1 MLARTVAFSP
11 DGSHLAYVA
20 NNRVYVRSMAGNDA
34 SPVAGTDDVTVRS
47 RVSFAWSPD
56 GKSLAYVADG
66 VLKKIPLSGGAATT
80 ITAVSRPS
88 DGTDPEL
95 MPQYLSWTPAGL
107 VYASEG
113 RIVRV
118 SADGGTPEPIAA
130 FDENLERIQDPQL
143 LPDGRT
149 LLFAVAKT
157 SDILADRWSN
167 ADIVVQSSMSSGRKI
182 VLRGGSSPR
191 YVRSGHLLYFV
202 EGTLMAVPFDP
213 GRQQVMGSAV
223 AVIEG
228 VRRSLTT
235 NVAVQR
241 CRQRLARVRSGDGR
255 TFERASPPPR
265 DGDPEGEI
273 TRLPIPAGPYM
284 FPRFAPDGTQVT
296 FGTDDGKSADVWVY
310 DLSRA
315 SAVRR
320 LTFSGRNRHP
330 IWSRDSR
337 WIVFQSD
344 REGDLGLYRQRA
356 DGSGAPER
364 LTTADRAVTHV
375 PQSWSASGDTL
386 LFTANTGG
394 VLNAWTGAINPG
406 STSTLLMLSLKNR
419 QVEPFA
425 HIQSQDRA
433 VNAEFSPDGAWVAY
447 STGIRPTAVYVCPFP
462 PTGAVYQVSKND
474 DGHHPWWSRDGRE
487 LFYVPGPDGLV
498 RVIVNRS
505 PFVAFSDP
513 SALPRSGFFESPVTS
528 RNIDLSP
535 DGDRLLGVT
544 TGDSEAPF
552 MQIVLNWFEE
562 LKRLVPTN

>member
-1 MLARTVAFSP
+1 VAFSP

-47 RVSFAWSPD
+47 RVNFAWSPD

-80 ITAVSRPS
+80 IAAVAGRS
-88 DGTDPEL
+88 DGIAPEL
-95 MPQYLSWTPAGL
+95 MAQYLSWTPAGL

-130 FDENLERIQDPQL
+130 YDENLERVQDPQL

-157 SDILADRWSN
+157 SDILSDRWSN
-167 ADIVVQSSMSSGRKI
+167 ADIVVQSSMSGGRRI

-191 YVRSGHLLYFV
+191 YVRSGHLLYSV

-213 GRQQVMGSAV
+213 ARQQLMGPAV

-235 NVAVQR
+235 NVAQFSVADNGS
-241 CRQRLARVRSGDGR
+241 LVYLPGTAGPSTARRNHLVMA
-255 TFERASPPPR
+255 TLK
-265 DGDPEGEI
+265 GEI
-273 TRLPIPAGPYM
+273 TRLPMPPGPYE

-315 SAVRR
+315 SAMRR

-330 IWSRDSR
+330 TWSRDGR

-344 REGDLGLYRQRA
+344 RAGDFGLYRQRA
-356 DGSGAPER
+356 DGSGTPER
-364 LTTADRAVTHV
+364 LTTADHTTAHV
-375 PQSWSASGDTL
+375 PQSWSPSGDML
-386 LFTANTGG
+386 LFTSNTGG
-394 VLNAWTGAINPG
+394 VLNAWTGASNPG
-406 STSTLLMLSLKNR
+406 STSTLFMLSLKNR
-419 QVEPFA
+419 RVEPFA
-425 HIQSQDRA
+425 GIQSHDRA

-447 STGIRPTAVYVCPFP
+447 STGIRPTAVYVRPFP
-462 PTGAVYQVSKND
+462 LTGAVYQVSKND

-498 RVIVNRS
+498 RVTVNRS
-505 PFVAFSDP
+505 PFVSFSDP
-513 SALPRSGFFESPVTS
+513 SALPRNGFFESPVTS

-535 DGDRLLGVT
+535 DGERLLGVA
-544 TGDSEAPF
+544 TGDADAPF

-562 LKRLVPTN
+562 LNRLAPGAR